1 MLFSNNQHAVI
12 SVNKCCV
19 ERGIQAITGGPHI
32 STNGKD
38 ELHYAVSTLFVRLQH
53 WPCSLSLLQAHTQS
67 PTLGFTPLSLIQALV
82 PRKLQLSG
90 ASIGGDCVL
99 YTSEKLRAPNIY
111 SLQPGIRVSVCISPP
126 CHASRISSRLHFKP
140 VAKCKLLLSPFSLGR
155 AFSWSPSHHPYPPVW
170 SFSIELASFRQR
182 ENPQVLSRSG
192 WSGGGSCRLI

>member
-1 MLFSNNQHAVI
+1 M
-12 SVNKCCV
+12 
-19 ERGIQAITGGPHI
+19 
-32 STNGKD
+32 
-38 ELHYAVSTLFVRLQH
+38 
-53 WPCSLSLLQAHTQS
+53 
-67 PTLGFTPLSLIQALV
+67 IQALV

-140 VAKCKLLLSPFSLGR
+140 VAKCRPLLSPFSLGR

-192 WSGGGSCRLI
+192 WSGGEAAVLSENQSPFAELECTYFVLKQVFLFMPNFNWSSFATPGREKLF